1 LSLAQNLV
9 RALEDKKAE
18 EILLLDVQGT
28 CSFADY
34 FLLCTGT
41 SERML
46 QALAEVVAETA
57 HREGRMPARL
67 EGRAVN
73 GWILVDMGAVVAH
86 ILSPQRRKY
95 YDLEKLWK
103 DAKKL
108 IQIQ

>member
-1 LSLAQNLV
+1 
-9 RALEDKKAE
+9 
-18 EILLLDVQGT
+18 
-28 CSFADY
+28 
-34 FLLCTGT
+34 
-41 SERML
+41 
-46 QALAEVVAETA
+46 VAETA
-57 HREGRMPARL
+57 HREGRTPARL

-86 ILSPQRRKY
+86 ILTPQRRKY